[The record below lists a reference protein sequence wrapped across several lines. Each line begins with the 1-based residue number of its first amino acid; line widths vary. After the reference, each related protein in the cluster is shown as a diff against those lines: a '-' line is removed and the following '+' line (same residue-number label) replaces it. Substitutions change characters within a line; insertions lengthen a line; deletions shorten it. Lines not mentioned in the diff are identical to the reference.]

1 MLILSMHVSCNQP
14 EQSQPEQSPIQGTF
28 HSAFV
33 SRPSLP
39 PTCLPWIGPLSP
51 PAPVVTF
58 LFSLSPDVPCRCA
71 VVSPPRSAPPGVS
84 HPVFHLPLF
93 FISHLSGPLAHSTAR
108 KKKDVS
114 GPLTCIHCISQER
127 DILLHREKTWR
138 GWGGGWSE
146 QDINC
151 IRRGSEKHGGEETG
165 KPMRRTEEI

>member
-108 KKKDVS
+108 KKKMFLAHLRAFIAFLKREIFCYTAKRHGEAEGVA
-114 GPLTCIHCISQER
+114 GQNRTLTA
-127 DILLHREKTWR
+127 
-138 GWGGGWSE
+138 
-146 QDINC
+146 
-151 IRRGSEKHGGEETG
+151 
-165 KPMRRTEEI
+165 